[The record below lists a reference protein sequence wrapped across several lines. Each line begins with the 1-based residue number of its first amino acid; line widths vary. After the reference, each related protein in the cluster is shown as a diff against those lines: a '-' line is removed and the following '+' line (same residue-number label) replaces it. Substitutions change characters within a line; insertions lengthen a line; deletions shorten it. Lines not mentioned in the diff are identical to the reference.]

1 MDSVWVDLGQSFYRV
16 WLHTTV
22 YVYFALML
30 PPLHFRARAHV
41 PATYG
46 SCLPHESLD
55 KTREVRK
62 EGGVRARRRVR
73 IVSVH
78 AHHTAALSLRAR
90 CAHARWTSQHS
101 FSFAFLAQVQLQC
114 RSCLLRRSSLQ
125 QQQSGWLLLL
135 PLQPS
140 QPPRP
145 TTKIPCV
152 PVLFK
157 SIHIHI
163 RMCICICTYKC

>member
-1 MDSVWVDLGQSFYRV
+1 MAIHNNLCLFV
-16 WLHTTV
+16 
-22 YVYFALML
+22 LML
-30 PPLHFRARAHV
+30 PSLHFCARAHV
-41 PATYG
+41 PATWKL
-46 SCLPHESLD
+46 SATKSPD
-55 KTREVRK
+55 KTKEVCK

-163 RMCICICTYKC
+163 RMCICICIYKC